1 MAGVPV
7 GWLKLNPDP
16 SDGLAVVAAGSADV
30 AVEPDAA
37 GSPKPV
43 NPPVVPESPNR
54 LFGCSGFFSSSFF
67 SVGFETVPKVNGA
80 GAVGAG
86 TDVVLVVVVV
96 EVVVEAGGAP
106 NENPLTT
113 AGGFSVVLDS
123 EAPFV
128 VAAGAGAPNNA
139 PDEDD
144 DEPLPNNPDPP
155 VEIEGAALNENGATL
170 LSSLSFLLSAGGG
183 VVGGATPVFW
193 KILALAKKFGM
204 PPLVLVLVVLV
215 GEVAAGAKENAGA
228 GAGADVGAAGAAGV
242 PKVVV
247 GLAELVSEKGREEIG
262 ASLNPLETIGAGGAG
277 VGVVDTV
284 DYTEQ
289 EQEQSISA

>member
-1 MAGVPV
+1 MVDVFA

-16 SDGLAVVAAGSADV
+16 SNGLEAAALGCSAGVVVEPEAAGT
-30 AVEPDAA
+30 PN
-37 GSPKPV
+37 PV

-54 LFGCSGFFSSSFF
+54 VFGCSCFFSSSFF

-80 GAVGAG
+80 GAVGTG
-86 TDVVLVVVVV
+86 TDVVDVAEAVV
-96 EVVVEAGGAP
+96 EEGGAP
-106 NENPLTT
+106 NENPFTT
-113 AGGFSVVLDS
+113 AVGFSVVLDS
-123 EAPFV
+123 EAPFI

-139 PDEDD
+139 PDGDD
-144 DEPLPNNPDPP
+144 DGPLPNNPVPP

-170 LSSLSFLLSAGGG
+170 PSSLSFLLSAGGG

-204 PPLVLVLVVLV
+204 PPLVLLPEVLAGVVATGV
-215 GEVAAGAKENAGA
+215 KENAGA
-228 GAGADVGAAGAAGV
+228 GAGADVGAADAVGGV
-242 PKVVV
+242 PEVVV
-247 GLAELVSEKGREEIG
+247 AFAELVSEKGRDEIG

-284 DYTEQ
+284 DYVGQ
-289 EQEQSISA
+289 EQEQLISA